1 MEIDRKDFTVET
13 ADGVIVAIRE
23 VRRRGESTR
32 TPMILLHGTSIPG
45 LSEFDLPIPNGSLAE
60 DLAARGHVCY
70 ILDARGFGRSER
82 PAEMEEPPTA
92 TAPLVRTI
100 EITRDLEAAVD
111 HLRAATGQ
119 QEVGVL
125 GWGIGATCAGMF
137 AALRPEKISHLV
149 FYAVVYG
156 GAAGNPLFRDAAR
169 WDDPD
174 HPYRLNPAVF
184 GNYKF
189 NQLTALESHWNNL
202 IPVEDK
208 DSWRDPAMLL
218 AFQEALLDGDP
229 TSRDRTP
236 PSYRSPNGMLSDLH
250 LMGGHGQ
257 RLFHASQIYAKV
269 LIVNPEYD
277 ELSQKPDI
285 DVLIEDL
292 CNAPEVVLWE
302 PENATQYLL
311 LDRPE
316 HGRDEMLARLDG
328 FLD

>member
-13 ADGVIVAIRE
+13 ADGVSVAIRE
-23 VRRRGESTR
+23 VRQRGVSTR
-32 TPMILLHGTSIPG
+32 TPMVLLHGTSIPG
-45 LSEFDLPIPNGSLAE
+45 LSEFDLPVPGGSLAE

-82 PAEMEEPPTA
+82 PAAMDKPPTA
-92 TAPLVRTI
+92 TKPLVRTI

-111 HLRAATGQ
+111 HLRASTGQ
-119 QEVGVL
+119 ERVGIL

-137 AALRPEKISHLV
+137 ASLRPEKVSHLV
-149 FYAVVYG
+149 FYAIVYG
-156 GAAGNPLFRDAAR
+156 GAAGNPLFQDPAR
-169 WDDPD
+169 WDDPE

-189 NQLTALESHWNNL
+189 NELSALEGHWNGL
-202 IPVEDK
+202 IPIEDK
-208 DSWRDPAMLL
+208 DEWRDPAMLA

-236 PSYRSPNGMLSDLH
+236 PSYRSPNGMLADLH

-269 LIVNPEYD
+269 MIVNPEYD

-285 DVLIEDL
+285 DVLMEDL
-292 CNAPEVVLWE
+292 CHADEVVLWE
-302 PENATQYLL
+302 PEGATQYLI

-316 HGRDEMLARLDG
+316 HGRDEMLVRLDS
-328 FLD
+328 FLG

>member
-1 MEIDRKDFTVET
+1 MKIERRDFTVET
-13 ADGVIVAIRE
+13 ADGVRVAIRE
-23 VRRRGESTR
+23 VRRPGTAPR
-32 TPMILLHGTSIPG
+32 TPMVLLHGTSIPG
-45 LSEFDLPIPNGSLAE
+45 LSEFDLPVPGGSLAE

-82 PAEMEEPPTA
+82 PAAMSEPPTA

-111 HLRAATGQ
+111 HLRDTTGQ
-119 QEVGVL
+119 DRVGIL

-137 AALRPEKISHLV
+137 AALRPEKVSHLV
-149 FYAVVYG
+149 FYAIVYG
-156 GAAGNPLFRDAAR
+156 GAAGNPLFQDPER

-174 HPYRLNPAVF
+174 HRYRLNPAVF

-189 NQLTALESHWNNL
+189 NELSALENHWNRL

-208 DSWRDPAMLL
+208 DAWRDPAMLT

-236 PSYRSPNGMLSDLH
+236 PSYRSPNGMLADLH

-277 ELSQKPDI
+277 ELSQPEDI
-285 DVLIEDL
+285 DVLMDDL
-292 CNAPEVVLWE
+292 CHAEAVELWE
-302 PENATQYLL
+302 AAGCTQYLI
-311 LDRPE
+311 LDRPQ